1 MQEGYYWVESATTE
15 PEVWYYAGEHNRQW
29 FGPGKKEPLDADAF
43 AGSGYRIISNRL
55 SLT

>member
-15 PEVWYYAGEHNRQW
+15 PEVWYYAGEHNPRW

-43 AGSGYRIISNRL
+43 AGSGYRVISNRL

>member
-1 MQEGYYWVESATTE
+1 MQEGYYWVESATME

-43 AGSGYRIISNRL
+43 ASSGYRVISNRL